1 MSVIPILKGPKE
13 QIADH
18 DAYAQKAMDK
28 YMAALPVLSDAQFA
42 LLQSGFA
49 LAHAEG
55 CAYGVQQNISFFEH
69 INAIAIRAARS

>member
-1 MSVIPILKGPKE
+1 MSVVQTLKVQKE

-28 YMAALPVLSDAQFA
+28 YLAALPVLSDAQFA

-55 CAYGVQQNISFFEH
+55 SLYGSQQTMAMLEKTLS
-69 INAIAIRAARS
+69 RLSS